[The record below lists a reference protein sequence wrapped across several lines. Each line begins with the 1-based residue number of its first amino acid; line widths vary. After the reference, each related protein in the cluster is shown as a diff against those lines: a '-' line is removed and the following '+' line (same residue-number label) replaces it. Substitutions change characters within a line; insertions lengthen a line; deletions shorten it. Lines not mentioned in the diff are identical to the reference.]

1 MNNQSKTTFVVL
13 ALAVAAVFIVNT
25 VLVTTTEAFAG
36 VEKLAGKKEKIKELA
51 DTGKKCAVRREAAP
65 IATSGDN
72 AYITWWSNKTGNEE
86 VMFRASTDNGATFGD
101 KINLSNTTEADS
113 DDAEIAASGDNV
125 YVSWWERNETSDT
138 PVARI
143 SSDNGATFGPILM
156 LATNGTIGEEEGG

>member
-1 MNNQSKTTFVVL
+1 MNNQSRFMCVV
-13 ALAVAAVFIVNT
+13 LAVAAVFIAST
-25 VLVTTTEAFAG
+25 LIATTITEAAAKR
-36 VEKLAGKKEKIKELA
+36 KLKEAVPA
-51 DTGKKCAVRREAAP
+51 DLAVRAP

-113 DDAEIAASGDNV
+113 NDAEIAASGDSV
-125 YVSWWERNETSDT
+125 YVSWWERHETSDT

-143 SSDNGATFGPILM
+143 SSDNGATFGPMLM
-156 LATNGTIGEEEGG
+156 LATNGTIGEEGGG

>member
-1 MNNQSKTTFVVL
+1 MNNQSRFMCVVL
-13 ALAVAAVFIVNT
+13 VVAAVFISST
-25 VLVTTTEAFAG
+25 LIATTITEAAAKR
-36 VEKLAGKKEKIKELA
+36 KLKEAVPA
-51 DTGKKCAVRREAAP
+51 DLAVRAP

-113 DDAEIAASGDNV
+113 DDAEIAASGNNV

-138 PVARI
+138 PVARV
-143 SSDNGATFGPILM
+143 SNDNGATFGPMLM
-156 LATNGTIGEEEGG
+156 LATNGTIGGEGG

>member
-1 MNNQSKTTFVVL
+1 MFVVL
-13 ALAVAAVFIVNT
+13 VVAAVFIAST
-25 VLVTTTEAFAG
+25 LIATTTEAEA
-36 VEKLAGKKEKIKELA
+36 KKKRKELA
-51 DTGKKCAVRREAAP
+51 ELAVRAP

-138 PVARI
+138 PVARV
-143 SSDNGATFGPILM
+143 SNDNGATFGPMLM
-156 LATNGTIGEEEGG
+156 LATNGTIGGEGG

>member
-1 MNNQSKTTFVVL
+1 MNNQLKTTFAL
-13 ALAVAAVFIVNT
+13 LAVAIAAVFIANT
-25 VLVTTTEAFAG
+25 VLVTTAEAAKL
-36 VEKLAGKKEKIKELA
+36 VEQIKGKGKKQLTRAEE
-51 DTGKKCAVRREAAP
+51 AP

-156 LATNGTIGEEEGG
+156 LATNGTIGEGEGG